1 MKNKLINY
9 FFDDIEEYEAYKPI
23 IKLLSTLG
31 LINLIVALLCLWLH
45 LKGVIILLGG
55 EIMDV
60 NKERDLKY
68 IKDFS
73 KIKVAAICKDLN
85 VDKSN
90 LWRGN
95 ASGEVVKKVKEEIK
109 KRINELGE

>member
-1 MKNKLINY
+1 
-9 FFDDIEEYEAYKPI
+9 
-23 IKLLSTLG
+23 
-31 LINLIVALLCLWLH
+31 
-45 LKGVIILLGG
+45 
-55 EIMDV
+55 MDV

-73 KIKVAAICKDLN
+73 KIKVAAICKDLK

-95 ASGEVVKKVKEEIK
+95 ASSEVVKRVKEELK
-109 KRINELGE
+109 KRIDELEE